1 LIKEGLTFSGRFAEA
16 AALEYERFATDLESL
31 EFLLI
36 MRDKVTQV
44 DVSGKRRITSIRRRV
59 SDWLHKLFPQLERE
73 M

>member
-1 LIKEGLTFSGRFAEA
+1 
-16 AALEYERFATDLESL
+16 LEYERFATDLESL